1 MVTGAASGIGRATVE
16 LFRER
21 GHRVVAV
28 DLPDADWGWLRPS
41 HDVEV
46 RAADVTDDSANES
59 VFAHA
64 VERFGAVDI
73 AVLNAGITGSL
84 PWDHPDALHRLD
96 QVLAV
101 NVRGVASGIRHAV
114 AAMQRSGTDPAIVVT
129 ASTSGLGGDPRNW
142 AYNAS
147 KAAVIN
153 LVRAAAMD
161 LGVFGIRINAI
172 APGPTETGM
181 TAALRDHPNVQRAMA
196 RRIPLQRWGRPEE
209 LAEVIAFLA
218 SPAASFVHGALVAVD
233 GGLSASAGH
242 FDLPDRA

>member
-1 MVTGAASGIGRATVE
+1 MITGAASGIGRATVE
-16 LFRER
+16 LFRGR

-41 HDVEV
+41 HDVEI
-46 RAADVTDDSANES
+46 RSADVTDDGANES

-64 VERFGAVDI
+64 VEHFGAVDV

-84 PWDHPDALHRLD
+84 PWEHPDALHRLD

-101 NVRGVASGIRHAV
+101 NERGVASGIRHAV
-114 AAMQRSGTDPAIVVT
+114 ATMQRTGTDPAIVVT
-129 ASTSGLGGDPRNW
+129 GSTSGLGGDPRNW

-161 LGVFGIRINAI
+161 LGVLGIRINAI
-172 APGPTETGM
+172 APGPTETAM
-181 TAALRDHPNVQRAMA
+181 TAALLEHPTVHRAMA
-196 RRIPLQRWGRPEE
+196 RRIPMQRWGRPDE
-209 LAEVIAFLA
+209 LAEAIAFLA
-218 SPAASFVHGALVAVD
+218 SPAASFVHGAVLAVD
-233 GGLSASAGH
+233 GGLSACAGH